1 MSRKTRKISGS
12 VVDGLTNRL
21 QFRCR
26 RLLETKEVSF
36 LDHGRGLFRYHVL
49 PSGLSILDP
58 VQNVAGK
65 NFHCCRVES
74 YDRCDVMIFQ
84 EMRIQVPQMH
94 LDLKVYR
101 VDPDVSGQ
109 RMERCPAEWNW
120 TRRWIVEAISVVGAL
135 SHRVDI

>member
-36 LDHGRGLFRYHVL
+36 LDHSCGLLRYHVF

-58 VQNVAGK
+58 VENVAGK
-65 NFHCCRVES
+65 NIHCCRIKS
-74 YDRCDVMIFQ
+74 YDRCDVMVFQ
-84 EMRIQVPQMH
+84 KMCIQVPQMH

-101 VDPDVSGQ
+101 IDPDVSSQ
-109 RMERCPAEWNW
+109 RMQRSPAQRNW
-120 TRRWIVEAISVVGAL
+120 TGRWIIEAI
-135 SHRVDI
+135 